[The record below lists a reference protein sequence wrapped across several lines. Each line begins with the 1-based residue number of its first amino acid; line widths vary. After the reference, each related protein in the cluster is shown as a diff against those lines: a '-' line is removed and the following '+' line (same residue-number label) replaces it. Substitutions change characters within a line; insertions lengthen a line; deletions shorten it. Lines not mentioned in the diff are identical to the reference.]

1 MYFGIVE
8 DINDPLKLGRVKVR
22 VHGKHDNR
30 DGRAYKIDKK
40 DLVWSAVMMPANT
53 PAKNGIGN
61 SVNLLIGTLVCGI
74 FKDIEQQEFMV
85 MGSLPTKTEGVD
97 DNNVRVKG
105 EADPNADDPT
115 GEYQPIS
122 TYAPEYPY
130 NNVMETESG
139 HVKEYDDTPGLE
151 RIMERH
157 KSGTQYEID
166 ANGSKNETIVRDNY
180 QLVVGQDTLEV
191 FGNVRIIVSGQAD
204 IAVAADVN
212 LAVGGNLAAE
222 ITGNGDITLKE
233 GNLTTLISKGN
244 CDLELTEGNLTTLI
258 SKGNCDFTMSEGTTT
273 IKSEG
278 LIKLDGNVNI
288 TGTLLVD
295 ETTTTS
301 GSQVVDS
308 HTHVISGGS
317 SAGNTGALT

>member
-30 DGRAYKIDKK
+30 EGRAYKIDKK
-40 DLVWSAVMMPANT
+40 ELAWSAVMMPANT
-53 PAKNGIGN
+53 PAKNGIGS

-74 FKDIEQQEFMV
+74 FKDVEQQEFMV

-105 EADPNADDPT
+105 EADPNAEDPT
-115 GEYQPIS
+115 GEYQPAS

-151 RIMERH
+151 RITERH
-157 KSGTQYEID
+157 KSGTRYEIA

-180 QLVVGQDTLEV
+180 RLVLGHDTLEV
-191 FGNVRIIVSGQAD
+191 YGNVKIIISGQAD
-204 IAVAADVN
+204 IAAAKDVN
-212 LAVGGNLAAE
+212 VAVGGNLAAE
-222 ITGNGDITLKE
+222 ITGTTDITSTGDITLKSDK
-233 GNLTTLISKGN
+233 I
-244 CDLELTEGNLTTLI
+244 I
-258 SKGNCDFTMSEGTTT
+258 
-273 IKSEG
+273 
-278 LIKLDGNVNI
+278 LDGNVDVTEVLKTNTDGADI
-288 TGTLLVD
+288 NVNTHQHTHTWTDPGGSG
-295 ETTTTS
+295 TTT
-301 GSQVVDS
+301 VP
-308 HTHVISGGS
+308 IPE
-317 SAGNTGALT
+317 